1 MDDLAKVLGPLIKQF
16 MPFAQKRMGFD
27 KPPRL
32 FLRHDTK
39 NAGNPLGRTAHYD
52 PSAQSVSLYTTGR
65 HIKDIMRSLSHELVH
80 HAQCCRGEF
89 NGGAPTGAGYAQTD
103 DHMREMEREAYEL
116 GNMCFRDWE
125 DSVKNTIY
133 YEHLHKVEKM
143 MSTKDW
149 KNGELTQL
157 LSEAWGFK
165 FDTELLG
172 EGRTPVQDEG
182 EPLNKDDKMN
192 KLEEEDGADK
202 GDQRAGEK
210 DYKDFKDTDPGY
222 HGKTG
227 ASHGDQGKKRRAYMQ
242 EDGAKKGD
250 QSASR
255 VDYPDAKDGDKKRG
269 HGESAGDQ
277 SKTKGDYL
285 KEDSGEDEAWH
296 QWKNE
301 HADDDHIR
309 EIEYHLRA
317 LKHDRDYERD
327 EAEYDHDKY
336 EDEGEPM
343 EEMESRATNRE
354 MAGKGSDER
363 LKPSLGEAQIRKL
376 VRERLQAM
384 MENKKGESN
393 K

>member
-16 MPFAQKRMGFD
+16 MPFAQKRMGFE

-133 YEHLHKVEKM
+133 YEHLHKGEKR

-165 FDTELLG
+165 FDTELLS

-182 EPLNKDDKMN
+182 EPLNTDDEMN
-192 KLEEEDGADK
+192 KLEEEDGDLTD
-202 GDQRAGEK
+202 DQRAGEE
-210 DYKDFKDTDPGY
+210 DYKDFKDTDPDY
-222 HGKTG
+222 HGTTG
-227 ASHGDQGKKRRAYMQ
+227 SSHEDQGKRRRAYMQ
-242 EDGAKKGD
+242 EDSGARETWD
-250 QSASR
+250 
-255 VDYPDAKDGDKKRG
+255 
-269 HGESAGDQ
+269 
-277 SKTKGDYL
+277 
-285 KEDSGEDEAWH
+285 

-309 EIEYHLRA
+309 EIEHHLRA

-327 EAEYDHDKY
+327 ESEYDHDKY

-354 MAGKGSDER
+354 IAGKGPDAR

-376 VRERLQAM
+376 VRKRLQAM
-384 MENKKGESN
+384 MENKKGGSN

>member
-16 MPFAQKRMGFD
+16 MPFAQKRMGFE

-133 YEHLHKVEKM
+133 YEHLHKGEKR
-143 MSTKDW
+143 MSTQDW

-165 FDTELLG
+165 FDTGLLNEEAAQTHFAG
-172 EGRTPVQDEG
+172 DPMTKKEKQQDE
-182 EPLNKDDKMN
+182 
-192 KLEEEDGADK
+192 KLEEDGAT
-202 GDQRAGEK
+202 A
-210 DYKDFKDTDPGY
+210 
-222 HGKTG
+222 
-227 ASHGDQGKKRRAYMQ
+227 GDQGGTDYAHLKRSDRRERERY
-242 EDGAKKGD
+242 DSTHPGHGGRGGD
-250 QSASR
+250 QGGT
-255 VDYPDAKDGDKKRG
+255 DYGGKDDQEKR
-269 HGESAGDQ
+269 HLQ
-277 SKTKGDYL
+277 
-285 KEDSGEDEAWH
+285 KEDSGARETWD

-309 EIEYHLRA
+309 EIEHHLRA

-327 EAEYDHDKY
+327 ESEYDHDKY

-354 MAGKGSDER
+354 IAGKGPDAR

-376 VRERLQAM
+376 VRKRLQAM
-384 MENKKGESN
+384 MENKKGGSN

>member
-1 MDDLAKVLGPLIKQF
+1 MMDDLAKVLGPLIKQF
-16 MPFAQKRMGFD
+16 MPFAQKRMGFE

-32 FLRHDTK
+32 FLHHDTK

-125 DSVKNTIY
+125 DSVKSTIY
-133 YEHLHKVEKM
+133 YEHLHKGEKR
-143 MSTKDW
+143 MSTQDW

-165 FDTELLG
+165 FDTELLS

-192 KLEEEDGADK
+192 KIEEEDGA
-202 GDQRAGEK
+202 
-210 DYKDFKDTDPGY
+210 
-222 HGKTG
+222 
-227 ASHGDQGKKRRAYMQ
+227 M
-242 EDGAKKGD
+242 KGD
-250 QSASR
+250 QSATR

-301 HADDDHIR
+301 HADDDHIK
-309 EIEYHLRA
+309 EIENHLRA
-317 LKHDRDYERD
+317 LKGDRDYERD
-327 EAEYDHDKY
+327 ESEYDHDKY
-336 EDEGEPM
+336 EDEGDPM
-343 EEMESRATNRE
+343 QEAETVEEIESRDSNRE
-354 MAGKGSDER
+354 TAARGADPR
-363 LKPSLGEAQIRKL
+363 HKPSLAEAQVRKL
-376 VRERLQAM
+376 VRQRLQAM

>member
-16 MPFAQKRMGFD
+16 MPFAQKRMGFE

-32 FLRHDTK
+32 FLHHDTK

-125 DSVKNTIY
+125 DSVKSTIY
-133 YEHLHKVEKM
+133 YEHLHKGEKR
-143 MSTKDW
+143 MSTQDW

-165 FDTELLG
+165 FDTELLS

-192 KLEEEDGADK
+192 KIEEEDGA
-202 GDQRAGEK
+202 
-210 DYKDFKDTDPGY
+210 
-222 HGKTG
+222 
-227 ASHGDQGKKRRAYMQ
+227 M
-242 EDGAKKGD
+242 KGD
-250 QSASR
+250 QSATR

-301 HADDDHIR
+301 HADDDHIK
-309 EIEYHLRA
+309 EIENHLRA
-317 LKHDRDYERD
+317 LKGDRDYERD
-327 EAEYDHDKY
+327 ESEYDHDKY
-336 EDEGEPM
+336 EDEGDPM
-343 EEMESRATNRE
+343 QEAETVEEIESRDSNRE
-354 MAGKGSDER
+354 TAARGADPR
-363 LKPSLGEAQIRKL
+363 HKPSLAEAQVRKL
-376 VRERLQAM
+376 VRQRLQAM

>member
-1 MDDLAKVLGPLIKQF
+1 MMDDLAKVLGPLIKQF
-16 MPFAQKRMGFD
+16 MPFAQKRMGFE

-32 FLRHDTK
+32 FLHHDTK

-125 DSVKNTIY
+125 DSVKSTIY
-133 YEHLHKVEKM
+133 YEHLHKGEKR
-143 MSTKDW
+143 MSTQDW

-165 FDTELLG
+165 FDTELLS

-192 KLEEEDGADK
+192 KIEEEDGA
-202 GDQRAGEK
+202 
-210 DYKDFKDTDPGY
+210 
-222 HGKTG
+222 
-227 ASHGDQGKKRRAYMQ
+227 M
-242 EDGAKKGD
+242 KGD
-250 QSASR
+250 QSATR

-301 HADDDHIR
+301 HADDDHIK
-309 EIEYHLRA
+309 EIENHLRA
-317 LKHDRDYERD
+317 LKGDRDYERD
-327 EAEYDHDKY
+327 ESEYDHDKY
-336 EDEGEPM
+336 EDEGDPM
-343 EEMESRATNRE
+343 QEAETVEEIESRDSNRE
-354 MAGKGSDER
+354 TAARGADPR
-363 LKPSLGEAQIRKL
+363 HKPSLAEAQVRKL
-376 VRERLQAM
+376 VRQRLQAM
-384 MENKKGESN
+384 MENKKGGSN

>member
-1 MDDLAKVLGPLIKQF
+1 
-16 MPFAQKRMGFD
+16 
-27 KPPRL
+27 
-32 FLRHDTK
+32 
-39 NAGNPLGRTAHYD
+39 
-52 PSAQSVSLYTTGR
+52 
-65 HIKDIMRSLSHELVH
+65 
-80 HAQCCRGEF
+80 
-89 NGGAPTGAGYAQTD
+89 
-103 DHMREMEREAYEL
+103 
-116 GNMCFRDWE
+116 
-125 DSVKNTIY
+125 
-133 YEHLHKVEKM
+133 
-143 MSTKDW
+143 
-149 KNGELTQL
+149 
-157 LSEAWGFK
+157 
-165 FDTELLG
+165 
-172 EGRTPVQDEG
+172 
-182 EPLNKDDKMN
+182 
-192 KLEEEDGADK
+192 
-202 GDQRAGEK
+202 
-210 DYKDFKDTDPGY
+210 
-222 HGKTG
+222 
-227 ASHGDQGKKRRAYMQ
+227 MQ